1 MWGLPK
7 TPHFLTMADLITVN
21 EYKDAEGLR
30 GEKDDD
36 RLNVMVPLVSDL
48 VKKYCG
54 ISFVDF
60 YSTDKVETFTI
71 NDNYTST
78 ITMSESPLVTV
89 DTVKERPDY
98 GSPYVTLTTG
108 NYEYYVDVES
118 DAVVRTN
125 ESGNPISWKK
135 GVGSVQITYNAGYS
149 TCPSDLKL
157 ALFDLVNYYMKD
169 EHKERRS
176 LGNAQMS
183 NQGTSGIKSSTDF
196 PDHIKRVLDLYRVVI

>member
-1 MWGLPK
+1 
-7 TPHFLTMADLITVN
+7 MADLITVN

>member
-36 RLNVMVPLVSDL
+36 RLSVIVPQVSDL